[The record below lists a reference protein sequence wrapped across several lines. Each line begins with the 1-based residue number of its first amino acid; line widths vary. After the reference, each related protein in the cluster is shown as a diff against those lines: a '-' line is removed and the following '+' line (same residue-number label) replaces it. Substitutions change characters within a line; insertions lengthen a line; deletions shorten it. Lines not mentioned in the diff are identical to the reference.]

1 MADKKIAD
9 KSRSGLPFPVE
20 EREQVT
26 KVRKR
31 DAHSLRHPNGK
42 RTQAMKGFEEQY
54 LDIVDYIVRITDEIW
69 VDRAMGR
76 IYDTYDHSC
85 TIYSSYGV
93 VRSVEEVMASTA
105 ATLNGFPDGEAHFL
119 NVAWAGNETEGFYTS
134 HLGFSRSTNLGA
146 SMFGPATG
154 KRVNIRFCADC
165 ISLEN
170 RIHTEWLVRDNGALV
185 RQLGFNIHDVAQK
198 IAQHPLQ
205 ESQVVSVPT
214 RMIGQVPRRALETPE
229 NSLQGYFL
237 NLYHNIWNLR
247 RFDLIDKYYS
257 SDMVCHSS
265 GGRVAIGKR
274 NYSALLLL
282 MLTALP
288 DATISVEKITY
299 SEETDGLIVAVRWVL
314 SGSTRKGGMLGDV
327 PELRPINMMGMS
339 HHRFVGDKIVEEW
352 MLFDEVGVL
361 ASAYRQDGDH

>member
-1 MADKKIAD
+1 MAEKKEANTTYS
-9 KSRSGLPFPVE
+9 KLPFKVE
-20 EREQVT
+20 PREQVT

-31 DAHSLRHPNGK
+31 DAYSLRHPTGK
-42 RTQAMKGFEEQY
+42 RTQSLKGFEEQFV
-54 LDIVDYIVRITDEIW
+54 DIVDYIVRITDEIW

-93 VRSVEEVMASTA
+93 IRSVEEVMASTA
-105 ATLNGFPDGEAHFL
+105 ATLNGFPNGEAHFL
-119 NVAWAGNETEGFYTS
+119 NVAWSGNENDGFYTS

-146 SMFGPATG
+146 SSFGPATG
-154 KRVNIRFCADC
+154 RRANIRFCADC

-185 RQLGFNIHDVAQK
+185 RQLGFNIHDAARR
-198 IAQHPLQ
+198 IAQSPTQ
-205 ESQVVSVPT
+205 ECQVVSVPT
-214 RMIGQVPRRALETPE
+214 RMIGQVPRQPLDISSDTMD
-229 NSLQGYFL
+229 GYFL

-247 RFDLIDKYYS
+247 RFDFVERYYS
-257 SDMVCHSS
+257 ADMVCHSS
-265 GGRVAIGKR
+265 GGRVAIGQR

-282 MLTALP
+282 ILTSLP
-288 DATISVEKITY
+288 DATISVEKITH

-314 SGSTRKGGMLGDV
+314 SGTSCIGGFLGDV
-327 PELRPINMMGMS
+327 AEGIPIDMMGMS
-339 HHRFVGDKIVEEW
+339 HHRFVNDKIVEEW

-361 ASAYRQDGDH
+361 AAAYRHKGEL